1 MKLIKK
7 ALCCLV
13 SLLMIFSVC
22 VLPASA
28 QSYFSENF
36 KDYDGT
42 ALPNGMWLDDSGRGA
57 KITAA
62 PCEDR
67 ALALSTGSGTIA
79 SDFVPALA
87 FNLPVRAEGTITL
100 AMDVNFYEFNEGKTT
115 DLLSFYITDEKDAS
129 GKLAFDYRQLAFR
142 TDKSGG
148 AWSNKTVSF
157 QKNTWYR
164 LEIVFDFE
172 SAEKT
177 YSARLSD
184 LQTDAVLEAV
194 PRRALDQD
202 FKSAAG
208 IRYVEIGLAAA
219 DAQIHLDNIEIYD
232 VAAAEILF
240 PTADIELA
248 KCGDFSFSA
257 SVPAGAKTA
266 EFFLDD
272 SLVGTATVTGEGIYS
287 IPVDL
292 TNVAPGEHKAGVT
305 INGDSSKLKQTAF
318 RVGSDSEIVWGE
330 SELNSVEELAR
341 FVAETPLK
349 CETEAEIQVGETAGR
364 RGLIISGDSNSAL
377 SLKLE
382 RTTENK
388 LLFGGMIY
396 LPENK
401 TLEAE
406 CVAADGSI
414 INQGQTALTSG
425 VAWKAGE
432 WNSCI
437 WYFDFANGTYT
448 VFINAV
454 PTYGGAI
461 DGKILSEIRLQS
473 SEGDDLHVALDDLRI
488 ASFEQIPEIAKLSS
502 VLPDGIEIFDSS
514 WVDGKLDLQAEKLRI
529 YSSVPLLPESVNADR
544 VHLTNGVALAADA
557 VQYNESLRAVEIT
570 LPVLSSGTEYRVIFE
585 EGVQSSAGAELGR
598 WEYLFTTAPREFMIL
613 SPEQDGV
620 YQDGELLCR
629 VTAPGGFSSLVFALD
644 GRELTSFTPNP
655 SEVYEFVLSR
665 EALPYGNHTFSA
677 WKIDAS
683 GAMEEKQTA
692 ITVNKS
698 VQSVKT
704 FDFDDYDGV
713 TVPAGLTYVGSSLRG
728 SSMQKAEG
736 KDNTVGFKMHDAYSL
751 GKEGGNC
758 SYLEVKTGEV
768 KSVLT
773 IETDFNISDPGVW
786 LRFENSPW
794 KQDGWKMLEVL
805 DGGKIGNCVIS
816 PQVWH
821 RLKVEINF
829 AKGYVKYFVDGVECG
844 KETIGM
850 KYATAIKLELASKEK
865 DDAYIIFD
873 NLSYTIDMFYAL
885 PGRTAYLIDGIE
897 TDAGEGVNVQA
908 QALRQYFTSELDGDS
923 LTTDTVK
930 VLAGGVEVPLSRVS
944 YNSSGGFLTA
954 ELNSPLSAG
963 KEGRIVVL
971 PEARFGDGVRLG
983 SSFDIPFQI
992 LPKELGLQEVVLK
1005 KDGIAIKSTE
1015 QLRSNDL
1022 ISAAVT
1028 LSNSTQQNRSAMA
1041 ALAFYQDGKLIGI
1054 TSVTKTIAEA
1064 SDTLQIDNHTIPYR
1078 KGMTVKVLVCDSWVN
1093 RKPVASW
1100 SLSGHE

>member
-1 MKLIKK
+1 MKLMKK
-7 ALCCLV
+7 TLCCLV
-13 SLLMIFSVC
+13 SLLVIFPVC
-22 VLPASA
+22 VMPASA
-28 QSYFSENF
+28 QSYFSEDFN
-36 KDYDGT
+36 DYDGT
-42 ALPNGMWLDDSGRGA
+42 ALPNEMWLDDSGRGA

-62 PCEDR
+62 PCEDG

-79 SDFVPALA
+79 SDFAPALA
-87 FNLPVRAEGTITL
+87 FNLPERAEGTITL
-100 AMDVNFYEFNEGKTT
+100 AMDVNFYEFYEGKTT
-115 DLLSFYITDEKDAS
+115 DLLSFYITDDKDAS

-142 TDKSGG
+142 TDKSCG
-148 AWSNKTVSF
+148 AWSSKTVSF

-177 YSARLSD
+177 YNVRLTD

-208 IRYVEIGLAAA
+208 ISYVEIGLAAA
-219 DAQIHLDNIEIYD
+219 DAQIRLDNIEIYD
-232 VAAAEILF
+232 VTAAEMLF
-240 PTADIELA
+240 PTDGIELA

-257 SVPAGAKTA
+257 SVPAGTKTA

-305 INGDSSKLKQTAF
+305 INGDSSNLKQTAF

-341 FVAETPLK
+341 FVSETPMK
-349 CETEAEIQVGETAGR
+349 CETDATIQVDETAGR
-364 RGLIISGDSNSAL
+364 RGLVISGDSSSAL
-377 SLKLE
+377 CLKLK

-388 LLFGGMIY
+388 FIFGGMIY
-396 LPENK
+396 LPEGK

-414 INQGQTALTSG
+414 INQGQTAFTS
-425 VAWKAGE
+425 VAAFKVGE
-432 WNSCI
+432 WNHCI

-448 VFINAV
+448 VLINDV
-454 PTYGGAI
+454 PAWSGTV
-461 DGKILSEIRLQS
+461 DGKMLSEIWLHPS
-473 SEGDDLHVALDDLRI
+473 DGGDLHAALDDVRI
-488 ASFEQIPEIAKLSS
+488 ASFEQMPEITKLSS
-502 VLPDGIEIFDSS
+502 VLPDGLEVFEGD
-514 WVDGKLDLQAEKLRI
+514 WTDGKLDLLAKKLRI
-529 YSSVPLLPESVNADR
+529 YSSVPLLTESVSTDR
-544 VHLTNGVALAADA
+544 IHLNNGVVLAADA
-557 VQYNESLRAVEIT
+557 VQYNDSLQAVEIT
-570 LPVLSSGTEYRVIFE
+570 LPVLSSSTEYRIVFE
-585 EGVQSSAGAELGR
+585 DGIRSLAGVELGR
-598 WEYLFTTAPREFMIL
+598 WESSITTALREFTIL
-613 SPEQDGV
+613 SPAQDDV

-629 VTAPGGFSSLVFALD
+629 VTAPGDFSSLVFALD
-644 GRELTSFTPNP
+644 GKEIQSFTPNL

-665 EALPYGNHTFSA
+665 EALPYGDHTFSA
-677 WKIDAS
+677 WTIDAS
-683 GAMEEKQTA
+683 GALEEKQTSF
-692 ITVNKS
+692 TVNKS
-698 VQSVKT
+698 TQSVKV
-704 FDFDDYDGV
+704 FDFEDFDGV
-713 TVPAGLTYVGSSLRG
+713 TVPAGLTYVSSSPRG

-736 KDNTVGFKMHDAYSL
+736 RDNTVGFKMHDAYSL
-751 GKEGGNC
+751 GTEGDNC

-773 IETDFNISDPGVW
+773 IETDFNISDSGVW
-786 LRFENSPW
+786 LRFENYPW

-805 DGGKIGNCVIS
+805 DEGKIGNCVIS

-821 RLKVEINF
+821 RLKAEINF
-829 AKGYVKYFVDGVECG
+829 AKGYVKYFVDGEECG
-844 KETIGM
+844 KENIGM
-850 KYATAIKLELASKEK
+850 KYATSIRLELASKEK
-865 DDAYIIFD
+865 DDAYVIFD

-885 PGRTAYLIDGIE
+885 PGQTVYLIDGLE

-930 VLAGGVEVPLSRVS
+930 VLAGGVEIPLSKVS

-954 ELNSPLSAG
+954 KLKSPLPAG

-983 SSFDIPFQI
+983 SSFDIPFRI
-992 LPKELGLQEVVLK
+992 LPKEIGLQYVVLK
-1005 KDGIAIKSTE
+1005 KDGIVIKSTE
-1015 QLRSNDL
+1015 QLKSNDL
-1022 ISAAVT
+1022 ISATVT
-1028 LSNSTQQNRSAMA
+1028 LSNSTQQSRSAMV
-1041 ALAFYQDGKLIGI
+1041 ALAFYQDGKLVGI
-1054 TSVTKTIAEA
+1054 TSVTKTIVEA

-1078 KGMTVKVLVCDSWVN
+1078 KGMTVKVLVCDNWVN

-1100 SLSGHE
+1100 SLSGHK